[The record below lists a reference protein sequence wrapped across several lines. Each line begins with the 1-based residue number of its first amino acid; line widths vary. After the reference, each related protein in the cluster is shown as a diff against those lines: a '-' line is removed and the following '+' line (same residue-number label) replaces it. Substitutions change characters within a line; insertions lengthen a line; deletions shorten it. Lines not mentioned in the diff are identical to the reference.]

1 MTGIA
6 SLTSI
11 VQKPCQENYS
21 NWVGEQEKAKII
33 PLLAIFNDCLLEG
46 EAGWVVTIWS
56 QYR

>member
-46 EAGWVVTIWS
+46 EAGWVVTI
-56 QYR
+56 